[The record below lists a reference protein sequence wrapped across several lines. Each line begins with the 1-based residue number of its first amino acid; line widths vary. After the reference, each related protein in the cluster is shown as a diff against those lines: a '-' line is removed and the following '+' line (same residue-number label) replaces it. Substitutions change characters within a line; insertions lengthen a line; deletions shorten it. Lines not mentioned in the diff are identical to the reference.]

1 MLAINLCQ
9 HNYNKIANVS
19 VNWLQ
24 AQKGKGIER
33 RKEWRGVGGGTLT
46 WRRASFLTL
55 AEGKEKNRL
64 AEVRY

>member
-33 RKEWRGVGGGTLT
+33 RKEWRGGGGGL
-46 WRRASFLTL
+46 
-55 AEGKEKNRL
+55 
-64 AEVRY
+64 